1 MRAVPSTL
9 VSIALVACNG
19 GGNGTARRVADK
31 SPAYRI
37 ESFGLD
43 LDGDNRTDSL
53 QLEVLTHPTDPGTIT
68 TVRVRLAT
76 GASDSVVGNWDPA
89 RDDYAAY
96 GNAVPT
102 RDAFVHEYPRA
113 GTLIFLFGEDVGCC
127 LQSLDIVRVMDGHLQ
142 RYYHRDEFALLQFL
156 PPLGDDP
163 AFLIGIPGRSEG
175 TRTTDTLK
183 GSTYT
188 PTHVVRL
195 DTSAQL
201 DTARSMKWTRSR
213 LGGFAGLEPRNDI
226 EVVEQ
231 NYLWDPIRK
240 TRIP

>member
-1 MRAVPSTL
+1 MRAAPSTL
-9 VSIALVACNG
+9 VSIVLVACSG

-31 SPAYRI
+31 SPAHRI

-68 TVRVRLAT
+68 KVRVRLAT

-96 GNAVPT
+96 DNAVPT
-102 RDAFVHEYPRA
+102 RDAFV
-113 GTLIFLFGEDVGCC
+113 
-127 LQSLDIVRVMDGHLQ
+127 GHLQ

-201 DTARSMKWTRSR
+201 DTARSIKWTRSR
-213 LGGFAGLEPRNDI
+213 LGGFALGSDQKNANPLTYRVASNER
-226 EVVEQ
+226 
-231 NYLWDPIRK
+231 
-240 TRIP
+240 